1 MELYLNGELRRFEDG
16 TRIGDLTLALGL
28 DGQRFAVE
36 VNRRIVP
43 KGLHGEHALQNG
55 DRVEIIQAIGGG

>member
-16 TRIGDLTLALGL
+16 IRISDLTLALGL

-36 VNRRIVP
+36 VNRGIVP
-43 KGLHGEHALQNG
+43 KGLHGDHALQNG
-55 DRVEIIQAIGGG
+55 DRVEIIQAFGGG